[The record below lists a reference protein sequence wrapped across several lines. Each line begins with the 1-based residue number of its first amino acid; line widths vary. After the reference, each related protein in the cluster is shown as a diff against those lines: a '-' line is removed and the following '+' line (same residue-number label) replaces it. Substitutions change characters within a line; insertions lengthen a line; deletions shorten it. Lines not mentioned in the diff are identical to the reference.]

1 VFKRSCQFLIANKY
15 GVALWLGIALIMWA
29 SVHRSPPS
37 PGVQLGFDTGGSG
50 SGGSGNSFCTWVSD
64 IDDYFCGSSDINVLS
79 PTGQAG
85 AIRFERNVGQAD
97 MNYSFV
103 AHGRQQMILVS
114 SAGAEIQLGA
124 SKKMKGRT
132 IRASLEGARTGPEPL
147 GEHPLS
153 GHVNY
158 LIGRDP
164 QNWHT
169 DIPTFARVRSA
180 GVYPHIDAVY
190 HGSNG
195 DLETDF
201 VVEPGG
207 DPESIH
213 VRFDGADEVRM
224 ESDETLSVHADTRTL
239 SWKKPALYQVSTR
252 GFKTKVEGR
261 FRLEPDGAVG
271 FEVGPY
277 DVTRP
282 LVIDPVLTYATYFG
296 TPYADGAA
304 RVAADASGNAYII
317 GSTDDNEFPVTPGA
331 FYTAGTNQGNVLVA
345 KVAPDGKSMVYET
358 HLGGSN
364 GDLGWGITVD
374 PTGNVYLTGATGSGN
389 FPLVPASN
397 NMTTNLATDPL
408 NCFVTKLNAAGN
420 GLVYSTVLGGSGA
433 DGCSSIGV
441 DSAGNAYVVGVTFS
455 SDFPLKNAVQ
465 TNFPVAVGSTSS
477 SAFVAKLNAAG
488 TQLQYSTYFGGSGG
502 VNAAT
507 AVAVDSAGDAYF
519 TGFTTSGAFPVSSGS
534 FRQYFGGYG
543 GQFNPRLTTGDA
555 FVVKMSPSGQKLYAT
570 YLGGSRDDIGVGIAI
585 DAQGDAYVGGATLS
599 SDFPTQNPF
608 QKTYGGAGGD
618 QNSSGGDGFIAELDP
633 TGSTLVFSSYIGGTN
648 DDRVLGVALDSSG
661 NIYLAG
667 HTLSSNFPTAG
678 TQAQSG
684 YAGDSNGGFR
694 TGDAFVAQI
703 SSAHAL
709 AFSTYLG
716 GSAGDWAGGVA
727 VDGTGGIIIA
737 GGTTSSNFPAT
748 TGVYQTKYGG
758 TDPVFNAAYP
768 IGDAFIAKFG
778 GTTSPVLI
786 TGISNA
792 ASYVGGSIAPGEV
805 ILIAGNGIGPASIAG
820 AALTP
825 QGTISASVANTQFTF
840 NGVAAPIIYVSSQYS
855 SVIVPY
861 EVSTTTS
868 AQVVATVNGVS
879 SPPFTMPVAAT
890 VPGVFSANSSGTGE
904 GAILNQNLT
913 HNSAQ
918 NPATRGSFVVVYITG
933 EGQTVPPGIDG
944 SITPPPPSPS
954 ITPALPVSV
963 SFGGVP
969 ATSIEFAGETPGVVA
984 GVMQINVY
992 VPQLAQSGV
1001 LPLTVTIGTVTTQS
1015 GLTVAVQ

>member
-1 VFKRSCQFLIANKY
+1 M
-15 GVALWLGIALIMWA
+15 GEG
-29 SVHRSPPS
+29 
-37 PGVQLGFDTGGSG
+37 
-50 SGGSGNSFCTWVSD
+50 
-64 IDDYFCGSSDINVLS
+64 
-79 PTGQAG
+79 G

-97 MNYSFV
+97 SNYGFV

-114 SAGAEIQLGA
+114 SAGSEIQLKP

-132 IRASLEGARTGPEPL
+132 IRTSLEGARTGSEPL

-158 LIGRDP
+158 LIGNDP

-169 DIPTFARVRSA
+169 DIPTFARVRA
-180 GVYPHIDAVY
+180 ANVYPKIDAVY

-201 VVEPGG
+201 VVQPGG
-207 DPESIH
+207 DPQVIR
-213 VRFDGADEVRM
+213 VRFDGADQVQM
-224 ESDETLSVHADTRTL
+224 ESDESLSVRADSRTL
-239 SWKKPALYQVSTR
+239 SWKKPALYQVGEHGQR
-252 GFKTKVEGR
+252 IGVEGR
-261 FRLEPDGAVG
+261 FRMEPDGAVG
-271 FEVGPY
+271 FEVGAY

-296 TPYADGAA
+296 SPYADGAA
-304 RVAADASGNAYII
+304 RVTADASGNAYMI

-331 FYTAGTNQGNVLVA
+331 FYTAGTNQGNVLIA
-345 KVAPDGKSMVYET
+345 KVAPDGKSMIYET
-358 HLGGSN
+358 HIGGSN
-364 GDLGWGITVD
+364 GDLGWGIALD
-374 PTGNVYLTGATGSGN
+374 ASGNVYLTGSTTSQN
-389 FPLVPASN
+389 FPQVPALN
-397 NMTTNLATDPL
+397 NLTTKLATDPL

-420 GLVYSTVLGGSGA
+420 ALVYSALIGGSAA

-441 DSAGNAYVVGVTFS
+441 DSAGDAYVVGVTLS
-455 SDFPLKNAVQ
+455 TDFPLKNAIQ
-465 TNFPVAVGSTSS
+465 TSLPIAPGSSATG
-477 SAFVAKLNAAG
+477 AFVAKFNPAG

-502 VNAAT
+502 INAAT

-519 TGFTTSGAFPVSSGS
+519 TGFTTSVEFPVTSGS
-534 FRQYFGGYG
+534 LQQNFGGYG
-543 GQFNPRLTTGDA
+543 GQINPLLTTGDA
-555 FVVKMSPSGQKLYAT
+555 FVVKMSPAGQKIYAT
-570 YLGGSRDDIGVGIAI
+570 YLGGSKDDIGVGIAI
-585 DAQGDAYVGGATLS
+585 DAQGDVYVGGATLS
-599 SDFPTQNPF
+599 SNFPTQNPF
-608 QKTYGGAGGD
+608 QKAYAGAGGD
-618 QNSSGGDGFIAELDP
+618 QQSSGGDGFITELDP
-633 TGSTLVFSSYIGGTN
+633 TGSTLVFSSYIGGSL

-667 HTLSSNFPTAG
+667 QTLSSNFPTAG

-684 YAGDSNGGFR
+684 YAGDSDGGFK
-694 TGDAFVAQI
+694 TGDAFVAEV

-709 AFSTYLG
+709 TFSTYLG

-748 TGVYQTKYGG
+748 AGVYQVGYAG
-758 TDPVFNAAYP
+758 TDPVLNSAYP

-778 GTTSPVLI
+778 GALSGI
-786 TGISNA
+786 NIAGISNA
-792 ASYVGGSIAPGEV
+792 ASYVGGSIAPGEAV
-805 ILIAGNGIGPASIAG
+805 LIAGTGIGPAAITG

-825 QGTISASVANTQFTF
+825 KGTISTSVANTQFTF
-840 NGVAAPIIYVSSQYS
+840 NGVAAPIVYVSSQYS

-861 EVSTTTS
+861 EVSTATT

-890 VPGVFSANSSGTGE
+890 LPGVFSANSSGSGQ

-913 HNSAQ
+913 SNSAQ
-918 NPATRGSFVVVYITG
+918 NPATRGSFVVVFVTG
-933 EGQTVPPGIDG
+933 EGQTVPPGVDG
-944 SITPPPPSPS
+944 SVTESTITPV
-954 ITPALPVSV
+954 LPVSV

-992 VPQLAQSGV
+992 VPQLAPTGIV
-1001 LPLTVTIGTVTTQS
+1001 PLTVTIGSVTTQS
-1015 GLTVAVQ
+1015 GLTVAIQ